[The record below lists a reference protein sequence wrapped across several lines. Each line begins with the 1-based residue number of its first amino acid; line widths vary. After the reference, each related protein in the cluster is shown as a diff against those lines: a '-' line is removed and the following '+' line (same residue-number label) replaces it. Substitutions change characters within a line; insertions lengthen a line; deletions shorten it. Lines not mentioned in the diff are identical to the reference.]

1 MAGKVYLVGAG
12 PGDARLI
19 TIKGKECI
27 EKADVVVYDRL
38 ASPRLLKWMKPGAEK
53 VYVGK
58 LPDRHTMKQEQ
69 INQLLVDFAL
79 EGKTVVRL
87 KGGDPTIF
95 GRVGEEAELLY
106 QNGIMYEIVPGI
118 TSAISVPAYAGIPVT
133 HRDHASSL
141 SIITGHES
149 PEKLDRMIQWDKVT
163 NATGTLIFMMGVA
176 KIGYISGQLI
186 KHGRPPETPVA
197 LIRWGTRAEQDTLT
211 GTLADIEQR
220 VKEANF
226 QPPAVIVV
234 GDVVLQ
240 REHLK
245 WAERLPLF
253 GTRILVTRARSQ
265 ASALVSQI
273 EDLGGEPYEFPVFQT
288 VMPTNK
294 EKLAGI
300 QQALDKLPTY
310 DWVFFTSVN
319 GVEFF
324 FKHLKER
331 GQDIRSLASARIVAV
346 GPGTANALG
355 NYGIAAEVLKE
366 RFQAEGII
374 DAYSAEL
381 QPGQHVLLPR
391 GDLARSWL
399 PEKLTEMGLHVTEAV
414 LYENVLYGEDDDE
427 LLKLLQEGGI
437 HAVTFTS
444 SSTVTHLLEVLR
456 GMGVSRPTELLK
468 GLTIACIG
476 PLTAQTAE
484 EAGLQV
490 SLLAE
495 EATIDSL
502 VKALCEWNEN
512 NPRRIKL

>member
-1 MAGKVYLVGAG
+1 
-12 PGDARLI
+12 
-19 TIKGKECI
+19 
-27 EKADVVVYDRL
+27 
-38 ASPRLLKWMKPGAEK
+38 
-53 VYVGK
+53 
-58 LPDRHTMKQEQ
+58 
-69 INQLLVDFAL
+69 
-79 EGKTVVRL
+79 
-87 KGGDPTIF
+87 
-95 GRVGEEAELLY
+95 
-106 QNGIMYEIVPGI
+106 
-118 TSAISVPAYAGIPVT
+118 
-133 HRDHASSL
+133 
-141 SIITGHES
+141 
-149 PEKLDRMIQWDKVT
+149 
-163 NATGTLIFMMGVA
+163 
-176 KIGYISGQLI
+176 
-186 KHGRPPETPVA
+186 
-197 LIRWGTRAEQDTLT
+197 
-211 GTLADIEQR
+211 
-220 VKEANF
+220 
-226 QPPAVIVV
+226 
-234 GDVVLQ
+234 
-240 REHLK
+240 
-245 WAERLPLF
+245 
-253 GTRILVTRARSQ
+253 
-265 ASALVSQI
+265 
-273 EDLGGEPYEFPVFQT
+273 
-288 VMPTNK
+288 MPTNK